1 MGIANML
8 TNRGKYATR
17 AVLDLAL
24 HYKQGPVLI
33 QDIAARQKIPLKFL
47 EQILLAL
54 KTAGFVASRKGRG
67 GGYYCARPPEEITLG
82 AVVRAIDGPLAPV
95 SCVSQTQFG
104 ECGCPDPNVCA
115 LRSVW
120 KDARD
125 ALSRVLDGTTF
136 ADISARH
143 RDLVQ
148 GTYDI
153 IDYVI

>member
-1 MGIANML
+1 ML

-24 HYKQGPVLI
+24 HYQEGPVLI
-33 QDIAARQKIPLKFL
+33 QDIATRQKIPIKFL
-47 EQILLAL
+47 EQILLTL

-67 GGYYCARPPEEITLG
+67 GGYYCARPPREITLG

-95 SCVSQTQFG
+95 SCVSVTQFQ
-104 ECGCPDPNVCA
+104 ECGCPDPANCA

-125 ALSRVLDGTTF
+125 ALSRVLDGTTY
-136 ADISARH
+136 AELCERQKELA
-143 RDLVQ
+143 Q
-148 GTYDI
+148 GTYNI

>member
-1 MGIANML
+1 ML

-24 HYKQGPVLI
+24 HYQQGPVLI
-33 QDIAARQKIPLKFL
+33 QDIAERQRIPLKFL
-47 EQILLAL
+47 EQILLTL

-67 GGYYCARPPEEITLG
+67 GGYYCAKPPREITLG
-82 AVVRAIDGPLAPV
+82 AIVRVIDGPLAPV
-95 SCVSQTQFG
+95 SCVSVTQFVP
-104 ECGCPDPNVCA
+104 CGCPDPATCA
-115 LRSVW
+115 LRSYW

-136 ADISARH
+136 ADICERQEDNLQQAR
-143 RDLVQ
+143 DM
-148 GTYDI
+148 